1 VAGSAHPEIEV
12 FYLPS
17 YSPEMNPDE
26 RLNGDLKP
34 AIGTRVP
41 CRTKDKLRN
50 AATEHM
56 TAIEKNP
63 DRIKSFFRD
72 LLVAYAA

>member
-1 VAGSAHPEIEV
+1 
-12 FYLPS
+12 
-17 YSPEMNPDE
+17 
-26 RLNGDLKP
+26 
-34 AIGTRVP
+34 
-41 CRTKDKLRN
+41 LRN

-72 LLVAYAA
+72 SLVAYAA